1 MLATLARQL
10 PRDDGHW
17 AYEFKWDG
25 VRALVFV
32 ADGQVRVQGRSRRD
46 FTGQYPEVTGL
57 GAALAA
63 AGTRDVV
70 LDGEV
75 VALGPDGTPS
85 FQTLQRRMHVVS
97 PHDVRVRMGDTPVIF
112 LAFDVLR
119 LDGNVTLELPYT
131 ERRARLEEL
140 DLSANNWQTTPSQA
154 GDGESVL
161 AVSRERGLEG
171 VVAKRLDSPYEPG
184 RRSRSWLKIKNKRRE
199 QLVIGGWAE
208 GSGNR
213 TGRIGALLVGYYD
226 AGTDDDAD
234 DEHRLRFAGRV
245 GTGFSDTELRRLH
258 DMFVSLERATS
269 PFDPPPPHK
278 AAHYL
283 EPRLVAEVEFTEWTS
298 AGIIRH
304 PVYKGLR
311 DDTDPSEVVRETVG

>member
-1 MLATLARQL
+1 MLATLAREL
-10 PRDDGHW
+10 PRDDGRW

-32 ADGQVRVQGRSRRD
+32 EDGEVRVQGRSRRD

-63 AGTRDVV
+63 RGTRDAV

-75 VALGPDGTPS
+75 VALGPEGKPS

-97 PHDVRVRMGDTPVIF
+97 AHDVRVRMADTPVIF
-112 LAFDVLR
+112 LAFDLLR
-119 LDGNVTLELPYT
+119 LDGSVTVERPYT

-140 DLSANNWQTTPSQA
+140 GLSANNWQTPPSQV
-154 GDGESVL
+154 GDGDSVL

-184 RRSRSWLKIKNKRRE
+184 RRTRTWLKIKNKQRE
-199 QLVIGGWAE
+199 QLVVGGWAE

-213 TGRIGALLVGYYD
+213 TGRIGALLVGYHDGDGLRY
-226 AGTDDDAD
+226 AGNVGSGFTDKMLKELHA
-234 DEHRLRFAGRV
+234 RLAP
-245 GTGFSDTELRRLH
+245 
-258 DMFVSLERATS
+258 LERDEC
-269 PFDPPPPHK
+269 PFVNRPRWPHL
-278 AAHYL
+278 HFV
-283 EPRLVAEVEFTEWTS
+283 EPVLVCEVEFTEWTEERTL
-298 AGIIRH
+298 RH
-304 PVYKGLR
+304 PVFKGLR
-311 DDTDPSEVVRETVG
+311 QS

>member
-119 LDGNVTLELPYT
+119 LDGNVTVELPYT

-213 TGRIGALLVGYYD
+213 TGRIGALLVGCREGD
-226 AGTDDDAD
+226 
-234 DEHRLRFAGRV
+234 
-245 GTGFSDTELRRLH
+245 ELRYAGNVGSGFTDKMLKELSARLAPLAR
-258 DMFVSLERATS
+258 DES
-269 PFDPPPPHK
+269 PFVNPPRWPLLHFVDPV
-278 AAHYL
+278 L
-283 EPRLVAEVEFTEWTS
+283 ECEVEFTEWTQERTL
-298 AGIIRH
+298 RH
-304 PVYKGLR
+304 PVFKGLR
-311 DDTDPSEVVRETVG
+311 ES